1 MFLAVSGCLWQR
13 GDSVAV
19 ACRGGLKLTSFLRR
33 ACARWR
39 YGGGATDMGIW
50 GWWND
55 ALAAITRG
63 GYKLRACV
71 GRRPGQSRGEEMVD
85 C

>member
-1 MFLAVSGCLWQR
+1 MSLAVSGCLWQR
-13 GDSVAV
+13 GDSIAV
-19 ACRGGLKLTSFLRR
+19 ACRGGLETHLVS
-33 ACARWR
+33 AESVCEMEIW
-39 YGGGATDMGIW
+39 GGATDMGIW

-71 GRRPGQSRGEEMVD
+71 GRRPGQQGRGD
-85 C
+85 G